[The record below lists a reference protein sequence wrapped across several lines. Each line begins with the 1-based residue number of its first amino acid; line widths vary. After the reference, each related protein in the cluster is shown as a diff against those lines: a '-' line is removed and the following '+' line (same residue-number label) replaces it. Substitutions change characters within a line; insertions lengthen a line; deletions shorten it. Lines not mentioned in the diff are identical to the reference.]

1 VSAEIAPELTCR
13 VVVVANDTERSAAAT
28 VVEASATSPIRVA
41 YLHEPAAGKWSAFN
55 RAIVKSS
62 VRLLGFV
69 DDDEEIGSQWFVEA
83 ANGFAAGDVVASI
96 LGVPRYLY
104 GRALRGALDW
114 LALSIRAR
122 QSNHR
127 FAAELATWDLLGFQD
142 GHYVYRDVD
151 PIARL
156 APSLTEHAGCP
167 DLPAGCSDLSAA
179 VGA

>member
-1 VSAEIAPELTCR
+1 LG
-13 VVVVANDTERSAAAT
+13 RS
-28 VVEASATSPIRVA
+28 
-41 YLHEPAAGKWSAFN
+41 G
-55 RAIVKSS
+55 
-62 VRLLGFV
+62 
-69 DDDEEIGSQWFVEA
+69 FVEA

-122 QSNHR
+122 QSSHW
-127 FAAELATWDLLGFQD
+127 FAAELATWDLLGFQY

-156 APSLTEHAGCP
+156 APSLTEHAGC
-167 DLPAGCSDLSAA
+167 SDLSAA